1 MNNSTIPLLEV
12 CVEAARAAGSH
23 ALKNLH
29 RREEIA
35 QSFDHDVKLV
45 MDSECQRVAEQII
58 HAHFPDHAILGEEGS
73 IAKKHAFEWIIDPID
88 GTANYTRGFPY
99 WCCSIA
105 VRCDSEILAG
115 CVFVP
120 VLNECY
126 TAAADGPALCNG
138 EPIHASNV
146 PTLGKATFFAG
157 LTKDIDPRSLAFFSD
172 MAPRVSKI
180 RMLGSAA
187 IDVCHIACGRSDGY
201 FEAGLY
207 IWDIAAA
214 GLIAERAG
222 AVCTV
227 WPRAEEHGVRFLCT
241 NPHLHAA
248 AKQIVEHHFLIAN
261 HANSHESQHG
271 GLNGNHL

>member
-1 MNNSTIPLLEV
+1 MKTPSNKQLLDV
-12 CVEAARAAGSH
+12 CMEAARTAGEH
-23 ALKNLH
+23 ALKNIH

-35 QSFDHDVKLV
+35 QSFDHDVKLI
-45 MDSECQRVAEQII
+45 MDSECQRVAEGVI
-58 HAHFPDHAILGEEGS
+58 HRHFPDHAILGEEGS
-73 IAKKHAFEWIIDPID
+73 IASEHAFEWVIDPID
-88 GTANYTRGFPY
+88 GTANYTRGLPY

-126 TAAADGPALCNG
+126 TATVDSPALCNG
-138 EPIHASNV
+138 EPIRVSNV
-146 PTLGKATFFAG
+146 SNLAEATFFAG

-172 MAPRVSKI
+172 TAPRVSKI

-187 IDVCHIACGRSDGY
+187 IDLCHIACGRSDGY

-207 IWDIAAA
+207 FWDVAAA

-222 AVCTV
+222 AVCTAY
-227 WPRAEEHGVRFLCT
+227 PRNEEHGLRFLCT
-241 NPHLHAA
+241 TPHIHSAA
-248 AKQIVEHHFLIAN
+248 RELVEKHF
-261 HANSHESQHG
+261 G
-271 GLNGNHL
+271 

>member
-1 MNNSTIPLLEV
+1 MKTPSIEQLPDV
-12 CVEAARAAGSH
+12 CVEASRMAGTH
-23 ALKNLH
+23 ALNNLH

-45 MDSECQRVAEQII
+45 MDSECQRVAEHVI
-58 HAHFPDHAILGEEGS
+58 HRHFPNHAILGEEGS
-73 IAKKHAFEWIIDPID
+73 IVKEHAFEWIIDPID

-120 VLNECY
+120 VLDECY
-126 TAAADGPALCNG
+126 TATVDGPARCNG
-138 EPIHASNV
+138 EPIHASDV
-146 PTLGKATFFAG
+146 PTLGKATLFTG
-157 LTKDIDPRSLAFFSD
+157 LTKDLDPRTLTFFSD
-172 MAPRVSKI
+172 TAPQVNKI
-180 RMLGSAA
+180 RIAGAAA
-187 IDVCHIACGRSDGY
+187 IDICHIACGRSDGY

-207 IWDIAAA
+207 LWDVAAA

-222 AVCTV
+222 AVCTA

-241 NPHLHAA
+241 N
-248 AKQIVEHHFLIAN
+248 HFLHTAMRELVEK
-261 HANSHESQHG
+261 HFKD
-271 GLNGNHL
+271 

>member
-1 MNNSTIPLLEV
+1 MKTPSNKQLLDV
-12 CVEAARAAGSH
+12 CTEAARTAGEH
-23 ALKNLH
+23 ALKNIH

-45 MDSECQRVAEQII
+45 MDSECQRVAERII
-58 HAHFPDHAILGEEGS
+58 HRNFPDHAILGEEGS
-73 IAKKHAFEWIIDPID
+73 IASEHAFEWVIDPID
-88 GTANYTRGFPY
+88 GTANYTRGLPY

-126 TAAADGPALCNG
+126 TATVDGPALCNG
-138 EPIHASNV
+138 NPVDVSNV
-146 PTLGKATFFAG
+146 SNLAEATFFAG
-157 LTKDIDPRSLAFFSD
+157 LTKDIDRRSLSFFSD

-180 RMLGSAA
+180 RILGSAA

-207 IWDIAAA
+207 FWDVAAA

-222 AVCTV
+222 AVCIAY
-227 WPRAEEHGVRFLCT
+227 PRNEEHGLRFLCT
-241 NPHLHAA
+241 TPHIHSVVREL
-248 AKQIVEHHFLIAN
+248 VEKHF
-261 HANSHESQHG
+261 G
-271 GLNGNHL
+271 

>member
-1 MNNSTIPLLEV
+1 MKNPSNKELLDV
-12 CVEAARAAGSH
+12 CVKAARAAGEH
-23 ALKNLH
+23 ALKNVH

-45 MDSECQRVAEQII
+45 MDNECQRIAENVI
-58 HAHFPDHAILGEEGS
+58 HCRYPDHATLGEEGAT
-73 IAKKHAFEWIIDPID
+73 AKEHAFEWIIDPID
-88 GTANYTRGFPY
+88 GTSNYTRGFPY

-115 CVFVP
+115 CIFVP

-126 TAAADGPALCNG
+126 TATVDGPALCNG
-138 EPIHASNV
+138 EPIHASIV
-146 PTLGKATFFAG
+146 PVLGKSTFFAG
-157 LTKDIDPRSLAFFSD
+157 LTKDIDPRSIEFFSD
-172 MAPRVSKI
+172 MAPRVNKI

-222 AVCTV
+222 AVCTS
-227 WPRAEEHGVRFLCT
+227 WPRNEEHGIRFLCT
-241 NPHLHAA
+241 NHHIHVAA
-248 AKQIVEHHFLIAN
+248 RELVEKHFKD
-261 HANSHESQHG
+261 
-271 GLNGNHL
+271 